1 MKKLIVV
8 FLFPF
13 NLIAQGGY
21 QELNVG
27 FAHLDDND
35 FPFFPGGSVL
45 WGKVFEKTESNFL
58 IDMQVGLALPSLLT
72 AKIGI
77 GSFLNKEKRSA
88 ISAGIRPWP
97 LHFYTQLNFN
107 EGKRGQWV
115 VSFEAGSTLLEEG
128 GVDGGIAGYDF
139 DELAMHSRFILN
151 FGYRIDL
158 GIGGGLFNSR
168 RRSFSPRNR
177 YYEP

>member
-1 MKKLIVV
+1 MKKLI
-8 FLFPF
+8 FLLVFPF
-13 NLIAQGGY
+13 FSIGQDSYIEINAGLA
-21 QELNVG
+21 N
-27 FAHLDDND
+27 LDDSD
-35 FPFFPGGSVL
+35 FSFFPGGSVL

-58 IDMQVGLALPSLLT
+58 IDMQVGLALPSLVT

-77 GSFLNKEKRSA
+77 GSFLNKEKKSA

-97 LHFYTQLNFN
+97 LHLYTQVNFN
-107 EGKRGQWV
+107 EGKRGQWI
-115 VSFEAGSTLLEEG
+115 VSLEAGSTLLEEG